1 MSAKIENFE
10 EAFRVIKIDENNY
23 VGAHPLRLPMSI
35 ARGVYGGHICAQAL
49 LVGMESA
56 PGYVPD
62 SFHLYFIGAG
72 SNKIPMSYKV
82 TKVLDGDAYASRLI
96 EVVQD
101 GQIKSNCMVTLRKKG
116 ILAQSRK
123 SSRDKNLDDPSEVPH
138 VPTKDE
144 DPNKLHIVHHTDYIR
159 NAYSDEFLDHELVPH
174 EKDQDPSDR
183 WITVYSGIEQR
194 KSFKDPLFNY
204 VGIADLSDSA
214 LLTTLARVM
223 HFPWNP
229 TEKYAPEEFDSNR
242 DARTLL
248 KVSFNILH
256 IFHYNAMSLDHHI
269 YFHSDDYTKA
279 FDVCQ
284 DWLTFSYQVKRL
296 SNHRSLVRG
305 HLYNNEGTCVATV
318 VQEGL
323 AYLFSDVANHLKL

>member
-1 MSAKIENFE
+1 MPSKIEDFE
-10 EAFRVIKIDENNY
+10 EAFRVIKIDETNY
-23 VGAHPLRLPMSI
+23 VGAHPLRKPVNM

-56 PGYVPD
+56 PEYVPD

-72 SNKIPMSYKV
+72 SSKIPMSYKV

-96 EVVQD
+96 EAVQD

-116 ILAQSRK
+116 ILAQSGK
-123 SSRDKNLDDPSEVPH
+123 SNKGINLDNPSEVPH
-138 VPTKDE
+138 VHKDE

-174 EKDQDPSDR
+174 EKDQDPTDR
-183 WITVYSGIEQR
+183 WITVYSGIDQP
-194 KSFKDPLFNY
+194 KSFKNPLYNY

-223 HFPWNP
+223 HLPWNP
-229 TEKYAPEEFDSNR
+229 TEKNPPEEFDSSR
-242 DARTLL
+242 DARALL
-248 KVSFNILH
+248 KVSLNIIH

-279 FDVCQ
+279 FDICQ
-284 DWLTFSYQVKRL
+284 DWLTFTYQVKRL
-296 SNHRSLVRG
+296 SNNRALVRG
-305 HLYNNEGTCVATV
+305 HLYNNEGLCIATV

-323 AYLFSDVANHLKL
+323 TYLFSDVASQIKL